1 MANQEGLL
9 IIGGVDNP
17 VRDGLVFI
25 VVDGLSSPDLI
36 TALRSRGIRIHTLKA
51 DHYSGNI
58 LEPRGLSDAVRV
70 SMCHYNSLDEVKTF
84 LAAMREIL
92 GG

>member
-1 MANQEGLL
+1 
-9 IIGGVDNP
+9 
-17 VRDGLVFI
+17 
-25 VVDGLSSPDLI
+25 
-36 TALRSRGIRIHTLKA
+36 
-51 DHYSGNI
+51 
-58 LEPRGLSDAVRV
+58 VRV